1 MTDRNFKSAAELL
14 AKYQEETGVALRA
27 PVNVDELA
35 SFLNVRVE
43 DDLNLELEDAIGQI
57 CFNDGNQAVVSI
69 NPVQNSY
76 EPRRRF
82 TLAHE
87 LGHFCLHTD
96 KVKSGFKDNRKTMS
110 RSLSYWDPKESEAN
124 NFAAQLLMP
133 SELILSHGQEILD
146 EYKVSFK
153 GVAMPAAEFTARL
166 ASLFKV
172 SNKAMEYRLK
182 NLGIIK

>member
-1 MTDRNFKSAAELL
+1 MTEQNFKSAAELL
-14 AKYQEETGVALRA
+14 ASYEQARGVKLKA

-35 SFLNVRVE
+35 KFLNVRVE
-43 DDLNLELEDAIGQI
+43 EDLSLELEDAIGQI
-57 CFNDGNQAVVSI
+57 CFHDDTQAVVSI

-133 SELILSHGQEILD
+133 SHLILEHGQDIINQ
-146 EYKVSFK
+146 YKAHHDDAV
-153 GVAMPAAEFTARL
+153 MPVAEFTSRL

>member
-1 MTDRNFKSAAELL
+1 MIAQNFKSAAELL
-14 AKYQEETGVALRA
+14 AKFEEEAGVKLRA
-27 PVNVDELA
+27 PINVDDLA
-35 SFLNVRVE
+35 KFLNVRVE
-43 DDLNLELEDAIGQI
+43 EDPSLELEDAIGQI
-57 CFNDGNQAVVSI
+57 CFHDGNEAVISI
-69 NPVQNSY
+69 NPIQNSY

-96 KVKSGFKDNRKTMS
+96 KVKRGFKDNRKTMS

-124 NFAAQLLMP
+124 SFAAQLLMP
-133 SELILSHGQEILD
+133 RSLILEHGQEIID
-146 EYKVSFK
+146 EYKARHEVP
-153 GVAMPAAEFTARL
+153 AMPAALFTARL

-182 NLGIIK
+182 NLDVIK